1 LDVSGGVAAMTS
13 TERCDVAIVGAG
25 VVGAAAALALA
36 RRGHDV
42 TVVDARA
49 AEAFDP
55 AGDFDLRVYALSPAS
70 AAILS
75 RLGAWR
81 GGAELRAQP
90 YRCMRVWEREPGDGI
105 AFDAGLIGESQLGW
119 IVEDR
124 ALRHALWTALAG
136 ESRVAVWCPARVAAF
151 ERGGSRVRLAMD
163 DGRALEAR
171 LAIAADGAFSPL
183 RDMAGLETEGRD
195 YAQRAVVANV
205 ATQHPH
211 GETAWQRFT
220 PDGPLAFLPLADG
233 RSSIVWSLRE
243 GTASEVLSLDD
254 GAFCARLGAAF
265 GNRLGEVTATSP
277 RVAFPLRLQLAT
289 RYAGDRLALL
299 GDAAHVVHPLA
310 GQGLNLGL
318 LDAAALAEVLG
329 AARDAGEDPGD
340 ADVLARYVAWRQG
353 DNAVAA
359 RALDG
364 LEALFRTDT
373 PGIGWLRRTGLALTD
388 RIAPLKRQLA
398 LHAAGF
404 AGRVPDLARR
414 LA

>member
-1 LDVSGGVAAMTS
+1 MSAT
-13 TERCDVAIVGAG
+13 TRCDVAIVGAG

-36 RRGHDV
+36 RAGHDV
-42 TVVDARA
+42 VVVDARA
-49 AEAFDP
+49 AETFDA
-55 AGDFDLRVYALSPAS
+55 AGDYDLRVYAMSPAS

-90 YRCMRVWEREPGDGI
+90 YRRMRVWEGEAGEGI
-105 AFDAGLIGESQLGW
+105 AFDAGLIGEPQLGW

-124 ALRHALWTALAG
+124 ALRWALWSALAN
-136 ESRVAVWCPARVAAF
+136 ESRVHVLCPARVAAF
-151 ERGGSRVRLAMD
+151 ERAGSRVRLAMAE
-163 DGRALEAR
+163 GQSVEAR
-171 LAIAADGAFSPL
+171 LAVAADGAFSPL
-183 RDMAGLETEGRD
+183 RELAGLETEGRD
-195 YAQRAVVANV
+195 YAQRAVVAHV
-205 ATQHPH
+205 ATERVH
-211 GETAWQRFT
+211 EDTAWQRFT

-243 GTASEVLSLDD
+243 GMAAEVLSLDD
-254 GAFCARLGAAF
+254 GAFCARVGTAF
-265 GNRLGEVTATSP
+265 AQRLGEVTGTSP
-277 RVAFPLRLQLAT
+277 RVAFPLRMQLAT
-289 RYAGDRLALL
+289 RYAGERIALL

-329 AARDAGEDPGD
+329 AANGDPGD
-340 ADVLARYVAWRQG
+340 TGVLVRYAEWRQG
-353 DNAVAA
+353 DNAIAA

-364 LEALFRTDT
+364 IEALFRTDT
-373 PGIGWLRRTGLALTD
+373 PGIGWLRRTGLTLTD
-388 RIAPLKRQLA
+388 RIAPLKRQFA

-404 AGRVPDLARR
+404 AGRIPELARR